1 MGQNRRYPGH
11 AIDREIEEAVTRPQP
26 MTLTDAEVD
35 AAHHPIT
42 TPAKPVH
49 VEAWVR
55 FHEATVRPLCEAIAW
70 NDHAVQ
76 VRWTMR
82 SGRTVTA
89 WVWRS
94 AVGSPPG
101 GGPRGRE

>member
-11 AIDREIEEAVTRPQP
+11 AIDREIEDAVTRPQP
-26 MTLTDAEVD
+26 VSLTAAEVD
-35 AAHHPIT
+35 AERHPIV
-42 TPAKPVH
+42 TPAKPVP

-55 FHEATVRPLCEAIAW
+55 FHEATVRPRCEAIAW

-82 SGRTVTA
+82 NGQTVSA

-94 AVGSPPG
+94 AVGTPPD
-101 GGPRGRE
+101 